1 MLDSAGMKD
10 VWCTRPNPPP
20 LFAVLVVSAATTVF
34 LVALWTWA
42 DIGPESSWP
51 RSPWRLGLVA
61 LASNVGAA
69 TVIFRTG
76 DKARAFIAMLVPVV
90 AASGFVAWGQ
100 RADMI
105 YDRSRL
111 SAGVESAGFL
121 VVTLGLAGAG
131 FVLLVLAE
139 TLIRRAGNRAGIR

>member
-1 MLDSAGMKD
+1 MKD
-10 VWCTRPNPPP
+10 VSFTKPRGPSPT
-20 LFAVLVVSAATTVF
+20 LLAFLVVSAVTTAF
-34 LVALWTWA
+34 LLILWTWA
-42 DIGPESSWP
+42 DVAPESSWP

-61 LASNVGAA
+61 LSSNGGAA
-69 TVIFRTG
+69 TVVFRTG
-76 DKARAFIAMLVPVV
+76 DKARAFTAMVIPVV

-100 RADMI
+100 RAEMV

-121 VVTLGLAGAG
+121 VVTLVLAGAG

-139 TLIRRAGNRAGIR
+139 TLIRRAGNRAGLR